1 MIVALLSD
9 FATRNPQ
16 REARNTTAH
25 AAPARRGTIAAL
37 MLREKLLT
45 HHDAVDGFR
54 WRSHEITRIEGFS
67 DAVFGFAVT
76 LLIVSLEVPKTS
88 TELFE
93 TMRGFG
99 AFLVTFIMLAG
110 MWHAQYTYFRRYG
123 LEDRVTVFL
132 NLTLLFTVLFFVYPL
147 KFLFTMMLGDP
158 TLRHAKVMTR
168 HGLEAAILPQHR
180 PWIFV
185 IFAAGFVAVFVV
197 FTLLYRHAY
206 ELRGQLGLNEFEIFE
221 TQHTIKRMIVAVIV
235 GLSYILVAAMELLP
249 HRTPGEKK
257 VYEVVGIS
265 VLAFFF
271 ALFAVLIRMV
281 RTRRRVRKEWLA
293 RSESE
298 PSPPADV

>member
-1 MIVALLSD
+1 MAD
-9 FATRNPQ
+9 
-16 REARNTTAH
+16 
-25 AAPARRGTIAAL
+25 
-37 MLREKLLT
+37 
-45 HHDAVDGFR
+45 HDAVDGFR

-123 LEDRVTVFL
+123 LEDRLTVFL

-147 KFLFTMMLGDP
+147 KFLFTMMFGDP
-158 TLRHAKVMTR
+158 SLRRAKVMTP
-168 HGLEAAILPQHR
+168 HGLQLAILPEHR

-185 IFAAGFVAVFVV
+185 IFGVGFVAIFTV

-206 ELRGQLGLNEFEIFE
+206 KHREKLGLNEFEIFE
-221 TQHTIKRMIVAVIV
+221 TEHTIKRMMLALVV
-235 GLSYILVAAMELLP
+235 GVSYIAVAGLEILP
-249 HRTPGEKK
+249 HKTPGEKQVFK
-257 VYEVVGIS
+257 IVGI
-265 VLAFFF
+265 
-271 ALFAVLIRMV
+271 ALMLVFAVLMAMIVRMQQH
-281 RTRRRVRKEWLA
+281 RRRVKKEWLA
-293 RSESE
+293 RSEGE
-298 PSPPADV
+298 PSPRADE